1 MRRFAPD
8 SSVNFFRF
16 TRKASQLNLIYDML
30 TSRQNPLIKTLR
42 SLHTVKGRSQQK
54 QFLLEGTHLIQAAVR
69 TGYPL
74 TVLCYSDRWRESEPE
89 LWSILESQIP
99 RLECCSDEL
108 LDYAAT
114 TVNSDGIMAIATVPP
129 LSTLELPQ
137 NLGLLLQTL
146 QDPGNVGTI
155 LRTAA
160 ATGID
165 GIWLSEDSVDPTHP
179 KLLRASAGCWFDVP
193 LQVCENSLE
202 WVDRCKEKGLQTV
215 ATSSHASQS
224 YWDIDFSR
232 PTIVVM
238 GNEGMGL
245 PPHLQEKADQVVKI
259 PINSGVESLNVA
271 IATALILYE
280 AKRQRHQ

>member
-1 MRRFAPD
+1 VGSKQINQTHFVE
-8 SSVNFFRF
+8 S
-16 TRKASQLNLIYDML
+16 LYDML

-42 SLHTVKGRSQQK
+42 SLHTVKGRSQQQ

-69 TGYPL
+69 AAYPL
-74 TVLCYSDRWRESEPE
+74 TVLCYSDRWRESEPA
-89 LWSILESQIP
+89 LWSILESQVP

-114 TVNSDGIMAIATVPP
+114 TVNSDGIMAIATMPTP
-129 LSTLELPQ
+129 ATLELPQ
-137 NLGLLLQTL
+137 KLGLLLQTL

-179 KLLRASAGCWFDVP
+179 KLLRASAGCWFNVP
-193 LQVCENSLE
+193 LQGCENSLE
-202 WVDRCKEKGLQTV
+202 WVDRCQQKGLQIV

-224 YWDIDFSR
+224 YWDINFSR
-232 PTIVVM
+232 PTIVIM

-245 PPHLQEKADQVVKI
+245 PLNLQEKADQVVKI

-280 AKRQRHQ
+280 AKRQRLIHN